1 MEYLKCVAQQ
11 AKPVVSQAVA
21 PAARDGERDP
31 ERERERER
39 GVSVAVDWLR
49 RVFETSATLS
59 TCTERAVRDDR
70 L

>member
-31 ERERERER
+31 ERERERGECGSR
-39 GVSVAVDWLR
+39 LVKTGV
-49 RVFETSATLS
+49 
-59 TCTERAVRDDR
+59 
-70 L
+70 

>member
-31 ERERERER
+31 ERERER